1 MKAVYIDQPGGPE
14 ALIYG
19 ERPAPTPAANEIGR
33 AHV

>member
-19 ERPAPTPAANEIGR
+19 DQPKPTPAAGGSW
-33 AHV
+33 